1 MANKILVTGYSG
13 TGKTYSL
20 RTLNPKETF
29 IICPDEKALPFRGW
43 KKNYVENLVE
53 IKKYGLIANPKTSN
67 FHKTTNW
74 ENIRFLMKNISDN
87 VKHIKYLVI
96 DTITYAM
103 IGEFMDKAK
112 TVGFAKFT
120 EMGDNVY
127 KTLKSIDGLRDDL
140 TVIVMAHTE
149 VKAFNGVDRTV
160 FGVPGGKLVQ
170 DVVKPE
176 GMFSII
182 LETIVEKKGN
192 EVSYGFM
199 TQNNTTN
206 MAKSPNE
213 MFDGEIIPNDM
224 KEVLESIR
232 RYEDGE

>member
-20 RTLNPKETF
+20 GTLNPKETF
-29 IICPDEKALPFRGW
+29 IICPDEKAPPFRGW
-43 KKNYVENLVE
+43 KKNYITKSDKGVFDPNTCN
-53 IKKYGLIANPKTSN
+53 Y
-67 FHKTTNW
+67 FKTTDW
-74 ENIRFLMKNISDN
+74 DKIKSAMVFVSKNRAD
-87 VKHIKYLVI
+87 IKTIVI

-103 IGEFMDKAK
+103 IGEFMNKAK

-149 VKAFNGVDRTV
+149 VKSFNGVDRTV

-213 MFDGEIIPNDM
+213 MFDGEVIPNDM

>member
-1 MANKILVTGYSG
+1 MANKILITGYSG
-13 TGKTYSL
+13 TGKTWSL
-20 RTLNPKETF
+20 GTLDPKTTF

-43 KKNYVENLVE
+43 KKNYTTTMGIVLGKNKL
-53 IKKYGLIANPKTSN
+53 NPKVSN
-67 FHKTTNW
+67 FYKTTAW
-74 ENIRFLMKNISDN
+74 SEIISLMKFVSDN
-87 VKHIKYLVI
+87 RPDVKTIVL

-103 IGEFMDKAK
+103 IAEFMQKAK
-112 TVGFAKFT
+112 TVGYAKFT

-149 VKAFNGVDRTV
+149 VKSFNGVDRTV

-176 GMFSII
+176 GMFSVI

-192 EVSYGFM
+192 EVEYGFM

-206 MAKSPNE
+206 MAKSPKD
-213 MFDGEIIPNDM
+213 MFGGTIIPNDM
-224 KEVLESIR
+224 QAVLNAITL
-232 RYEDGE
+232 YEEG

>member
-20 RTLNPKETF
+20 ATLDPKETF
-29 IICPDEKALPFRGW
+29 IICPDEKAPPFRGW
-43 KKNYVENLVE
+43 KKNYLMADETG
-53 IKKYGLIANPKTSN
+53 KFNPNTCN
-67 FHKTTNW
+67 YLKTTNW
-74 ENIRFLMKNISDN
+74 EKIRAAMAFVSKNRPD
-87 VKHIKYLVI
+87 IKTIVI

-127 KTLKSIDGLRDDL
+127 KTLKSIDTLREEL
-140 TVIVMAHTE
+140 NVIVMAHTE
-149 VKAFNGVDRTV
+149 VKSFNGVDRTV

-170 DVVKPE
+170 DVVKPA

-182 LETIVEKKGN
+182 LETVVEKKGEEIN
-192 EVSYGFM
+192 YGFM

-206 MAKSPNE
+206 MAKSPAD
-213 MFDGEIIPNDM
+213 MFTGNIIPNDM
-224 KEVLESIR
+224 AVVLESIR
-232 RYEDGE
+232 KFEEGE

>member
-13 TGKTYSL
+13 TGKTFSL
-20 RTLNPKETF
+20 GSLDPKETF
-29 IICPDEKALPFRGW
+29 IICPDEKAPPFRGW
-43 KKNYVENLVE
+43 KKNYKMQDESGNF
-53 IKKYGLIANPKTSN
+53 NPKTCN
-67 FHKTTNW
+67 YFKTTGW
-74 ENIRFLMKNISDN
+74 DKIKSAMTFVSKNRPD
-87 VKHIKYLVI
+87 IKTIVI

-103 IGEFMDKAK
+103 IAEFMEKAK
-112 TVGFAKFT
+112 TVGYAKFT

-127 KTLKSIDGLRDDL
+127 KTLKMIDGLRDDL

-149 VKAFNGVDRTV
+149 TKTFNGIDRTV

-176 GMFSII
+176 GMFSVI
-182 LETIVEKKGN
+182 LETVVEKKGN

-206 MAKSPNE
+206 MAKSPAE
-213 MFDGEIIPNDM
+213 MFDGKIIPNDM
-224 KEVLESIR
+224 NSVLEAIVK
-232 RYEDGE
+232 YEEG

>member
-13 TGKTYSL
+13 TGKTYAL
-20 RTLNPKETF
+20 RNLEPTETF
-29 IICPDEKALPFRGW
+29 IICPDEKALPFKGW
-43 KKNYVENLVE
+43 KKNYKSIGNA
-53 IKKYGLIANPKTSN
+53 GMFDPNTCN
-67 FHKTTNW
+67 FLKTTNW
-74 ENIRFLMKNISDN
+74 EKIRSAMSFISSKRPDIKNI
-87 VKHIKYLVI
+87 VI

-112 TVGFAKFT
+112 TVGYGKFT

-149 VKAFNGVDRTV
+149 VKQFNGVDRTV

-182 LETIVEKKGN
+182 LETVVEKKGN
-192 EVSYGFM
+192 EINYGFM

-206 MAKSPNE
+206 MAKSPSD
-213 MFDGEIIPNDM
+213 MFAGDIIPNDM
-224 KEVLESIR
+224 KNVLESIR
-232 RYEDGE
+232 IYEEGE

>member
-1 MANKILVTGYSG
+1 MASKILVTGYSG

-20 RTLNPKETF
+20 STLDPKETF
-29 IICPDEKALPFRGW
+29 IICPDEKAPPFRGW
-43 KKNYVENLVE
+43 RKNYIDKNPNS
-53 IKKYGLIANPKTSN
+53 GLFDPSTCNYL
-67 FHKTTNW
+67 KTTDW
-74 ENIRFLMKNISDN
+74 VKIQGAMKYVSKNRPD
-87 VKHIKYLVI
+87 IKVLVI

-112 TVGFAKFT
+112 TVGYTKFT

-127 KTLKSIDGLRDDL
+127 KTLKLIDGLRDDL

-149 VKAFNGVDRTV
+149 VKQFNGVDRTV

-192 EVSYGFM
+192 EIEYGFM

-206 MAKSPNE
+206 MAKSPRG
-213 MFDGEIIPNDM
+213 MFSGLTVPNDM
-224 KEVLESIR
+224 KQVLDSIKQ
-232 RYEDGE
+232 YELG

>member
-20 RTLNPKETF
+20 ATLDPKETF
-29 IICPDEKALPFRGW
+29 IICPDEKAPPFRGW
-43 KKNYVENLVE
+43 KKNYIMVDENG
-53 IKKYGLIANPKTSN
+53 KFNPNTCN
-67 FHKTTNW
+67 YFKTTNW
-74 ENIRFLMKNISDN
+74 DKIRSAMDFVSKNRTD
-87 VKHIKYLVI
+87 VKTIVI

-149 VKAFNGVDRTV
+149 TKSFNGTDRTV

-182 LETIVEKKGN
+182 LETVVQKKGN
-192 EVSYGFM
+192 EVEYGFM

-206 MAKSPNE
+206 MAKSPAE
-213 MFDGEIIPNDM
+213 MFGSQIIPNDM
-224 KEVLESIR
+224 AAVLKAVTVFE
-232 RYEDGE
+232 EGE

>member
-1 MANKILVTGYSG
+1 MANKVLVSGYSG

-20 RTLNPKETF
+20 KDLDPKSTF

-43 KKNYVENLVE
+43 KKNYVTNMVD
-53 IKKYGLIANPKTSN
+53 GLKGPQLDPKTSN
-67 FHKTTNW
+67 FYKTTNW
-74 ENIRFLMKNISDN
+74 GNIRSLMTFISKNRPDVDVI
-87 VKHIKYLVI
+87 VI

-103 IGEFMDKAK
+103 IGEFMAKAK

-149 VKAFNGVDRTV
+149 VKSFNGVDKTV

-176 GMFSII
+176 GMFATI
-182 LETIVEKKGN
+182 LETIVEKKGDDIT
-192 EVSYGFM
+192 YGFM

-206 MAKSPNE
+206 MAKSPAE
-213 MFDGEIIPNDM
+213 MFPSKIIPNNM
-224 KEVLESIR
+224 KLVLEAMR
-232 RYEDGE
+232 EYEEG

>member
-20 RTLNPKETF
+20 RDLDPKETF

-43 KKNYVENLVE
+43 KKNYIQTMVDGKL
-53 IKKYGLIANPKTSN
+53 NPSKSN
-67 FHKTTNW
+67 FFKTTNW
-74 ENIRFLMKNISDN
+74 TEIISIMKHLSKTRTD
-87 VKHIKYLVI
+87 IKTIII

-103 IGEFMDKAK
+103 IAEFMQKAK

-127 KTLKSIDGLRDDL
+127 KTLKTIDGLRDDL

-149 VKAFNGVDRTV
+149 VKSFNGVDRTV

-176 GMFSII
+176 GMFSVI

-192 EVSYGFM
+192 DVSYGFM

-206 MAKSPNE
+206 MAKSPSD
-213 MFDGEIIPNDM
+213 MFKGAVIPNDM
-224 KEVLESIR
+224 NAVLEAIR
-232 RYEDGE
+232 KYEEG

>member
-1 MANKILVTGYSG
+1 
-13 TGKTYSL
+13 
-20 RTLNPKETF
+20 
-29 IICPDEKALPFRGW
+29 
-43 KKNYVENLVE
+43 
-53 IKKYGLIANPKTSN
+53 
-67 FHKTTNW
+67 
-74 ENIRFLMKNISDN
+74 
-87 VKHIKYLVI
+87 
-96 DTITYAM
+96 M

-127 KTLKSIDGLRDDL
+127 KTLKSIDGLRNNL

-149 VKAFNGVDRTV
+149 VKTFNGVDRTV

-192 EVSYGFM
+192 DVSYGFM

-206 MAKSPNE
+206 MAKSPAG
-213 MFDGEIIPNDM
+213 MFGSQVIDNNMADA
-224 KEVLESIR
+224 LESIR
-232 RYEDGE
+232 KYEDGE

>member
-20 RTLNPKETF
+20 ATLNPKETF
-29 IICPDEKALPFRGW
+29 IICPDEKAPPFRGW
-43 KKNYVENLVE
+43 KKNYLMADETG
-53 IKKYGLIANPKTSN
+53 KFNPNTCN
-67 FHKTTNW
+67 YLKTTNW
-74 ENIRFLMKNISDN
+74 EKIRAAMAFVSKNRPD
-87 VKHIKYLVI
+87 IKTIVI

-127 KTLKSIDGLRDDL
+127 KTLKSIDTLREEL
-140 TVIVMAHTE
+140 NVIVMAHTE
-149 VKAFNGVDRTV
+149 VKSFNGVDRTV

-170 DVVKPE
+170 DVVKPA

-182 LETIVEKKGN
+182 LETVVEKKGEDIN
-192 EVSYGFM
+192 YGFM

-206 MAKSPNE
+206 MAKSPAD
-213 MFDGEIIPNDM
+213 MFTGNIIPNDM
-224 KEVLESIR
+224 AVVLESIR
-232 RYEDGE
+232 KFEEGE

>member
-13 TGKTYSL
+13 TGKTFSL
-20 RTLNPKETF
+20 GTLDPKETF

-43 KKNYVENLVE
+43 KKNY
-53 IKKYGLIANPKTSN
+53 TSVNAAGIFDPNTCN
-67 FHKTTNW
+67 FMKTTNW
-74 ENIRFLMKNISDN
+74 EKIRAGMAFVSKNRPD
-87 VKHIKYLVI
+87 IKVVVI

-103 IGEFMDKAK
+103 IGEFMEKAK

-140 TVIVMAHTE
+140 TVLVMAHTE
-149 VKAFNGVDRTV
+149 TKSFNGVDKTV

-182 LETIVEKKGN
+182 LETVVEKKGN
-192 EVSYGFM
+192 DVSYGFM

-206 MAKSPNE
+206 MAKSPAE
-213 MFDGEIIPNDM
+213 MFGSLIIPNDM
-224 KEVLESIR
+224 KLVLEAVTK
-232 RYEDGE
+232 YEEGE

>member
-13 TGKTYSL
+13 TGKTYAL
-20 RTLNPKETF
+20 RNLEPTETF
-29 IICPDEKALPFRGW
+29 IICPDEKALPFKGW
-43 KKNYVENLVE
+43 KKNYKSIGNA
-53 IKKYGLIANPKTSN
+53 GMFDPNTCN
-67 FHKTTNW
+67 FLKTTNW
-74 ENIRFLMKNISDN
+74 EKIRSGMSFISSKRPDIKNI
-87 VKHIKYLVI
+87 VI

-112 TVGFAKFT
+112 TVGYGKFT

-127 KTLKSIDGLRDDL
+127 KTLKSIDKLRDDL

-149 VKAFNGVDRTV
+149 VKQFNGVDRTV

-182 LETIVEKKGN
+182 LETVVEKKGN
-192 EVSYGFM
+192 DITYGFM

-206 MAKSPNE
+206 MAKSPSD
-213 MFDGEIIPNDM
+213 MFAGEIIPNDM
-224 KEVLESIR
+224 KSVLEAIR
-232 RYEDGE
+232 IYEEGE

>member
-1 MANKILVTGYSG
+1 MANKLLVTGYSG

-29 IICPDEKALPFRGW
+29 IICPDEKAPPFRGW
-43 KKNYVENLVE
+43 RKNYIMKDENG
-53 IKKYGLIANPKTSN
+53 KFNPTTCN
-67 FHKTTNW
+67 YFKTTNW
-74 ENIRFLMKNISDN
+74 EKIKGAMSFVSKNRLDIKNI
-87 VKHIKYLVI
+87 VI

-112 TVGFAKFT
+112 TVGYNKFT

-127 KTLKSIDGLRDDL
+127 KTLKSIDGLREDL

-149 VKAFNGVDRTV
+149 VKSFNGVDRTV

-192 EVSYGFM
+192 EIFYGFM

-206 MAKSPNE
+206 MSKSPAE
-213 MFDGEIIPNDM
+213 MFSGEIIPNDM
-224 KEVLESIR
+224 SAVLESIR
-232 RYEDGE
+232 KYEDGE

>member
-20 RTLNPKETF
+20 RTLDPKKTF
-29 IICPDEKALPFRGW
+29 MICPDEKAPPFKGW
-43 KKNYVENLVE
+43 RKNY
-53 IKKYGLIANPKTSN
+53 IAKDDTGVFNPNSCN
-67 FHKTTNW
+67 FFKTTNW
-74 ENIRFLMKNISDN
+74 EKIKGAMQFVSKNRLDID
-87 VKHIKYLVI
+87 VVVI

-140 TVIVMAHTE
+140 TVIVLAHTE
-149 VKAFNGVDRTV
+149 VKSFNGVDRTV

-176 GMFSII
+176 GMFAVI
-182 LETIVEKKGN
+182 LETVVEKKGG
-192 EVSYGFM
+192 EITYGFM

-206 MAKSPNE
+206 MAKSPAE
-213 MFDGEIIPNDM
+213 MFGSQIIENDM
-224 KEVLESIR
+224 AKVLKDIDF
-232 RYEDGE
+232 YEQG

>member
-20 RTLNPKETF
+20 RNLDPKTTF
-29 IICPDEKALPFRGW
+29 IICPDEKAPPFRGW
-43 KKNYVENLVE
+43 KKNYIMKDE
-53 IKKYGLIANPKTSN
+53 KGKFNPAVCN
-67 FHKTTNW
+67 YFKTTNW
-74 ENIRFLMKNISDN
+74 EMIKSAMTFVSNSRPD
-87 VKHIKYLVI
+87 VKTIVI

-103 IGEFMDKAK
+103 IGEFMEKAK

-127 KTLKSIDGLRDDL
+127 KTLKSIDGLREDL
-140 TVIVMAHTE
+140 TVVVMAHTE
-149 VKAFNGVDRTV
+149 VKSFNGVDRTV

-176 GMFSII
+176 GMFLYI
-182 LETIVEKKGN
+182 LETIVQKKGN
-192 EVSYGFM
+192 DISYGFM

-206 MAKSPNE
+206 MAKSPE
-213 MFDGEIIPNDM
+213 GMFDAQIIDNDIQA
-224 KEVLESIR
+224 VLDAITK
-232 RYEDGE
+232 YEEG

>member
-1 MANKILVTGYSG
+1 MCLYVFQDVSKN
-13 TGKTYSL
+13 
-20 RTLNPKETF
+20 R
-29 IICPDEKALPFRGW
+29 PDIE
-43 KKNYVENLVE
+43 
-53 IKKYGLIANPKTSN
+53 
-67 FHKTTNW
+67 
-74 ENIRFLMKNISDN
+74 
-87 VKHIKYLVI
+87 VI
-96 DTITYAM
+96 VLDTITYAM
-103 IGEFMDKAK
+103 IGEFMEKAK
-112 TVGFAKFT
+112 TVGYNKFT

-127 KTLKSIDGLRDDL
+127 KTLKSIDGLREDL

-149 VKAFNGVDRTV
+149 IKTFNGVDRTV

-192 EVSYGFM
+192 DISYGFM

-213 MFDGEIIPNDM
+213 MFDGAIIPNDM
-224 KEVLESIR
+224 KSVLESIR
-232 RYEDGE
+232 KFEDGE

>member
-20 RTLNPKETF
+20 ATLDPKETF
-29 IICPDEKALPFRGW
+29 IICPDQKAPPFRGW
-43 KKNYVENLVE
+43 RKNYIDKSPLNGKFSPSDCNFFRTTDWEK
-53 IKKYGLIANPKTSN
+53 IKGSMKFVSDKRPDIKT
-67 FHKTTNW
+67 
-74 ENIRFLMKNISDN
+74 I
-87 VKHIKYLVI
+87 VI

-112 TVGFAKFT
+112 TVGYNKFT

-127 KTLKSIDGLRDDL
+127 KTLKMIDGLRDDL

-149 VKAFNGVDRTV
+149 VKSFNGVDKTV

-176 GMFSII
+176 GMFYVI

-192 EVSYGFM
+192 DITYGFM

-206 MAKSPNE
+206 MAKSPE
-213 MFDGEIIPNDM
+213 GMFSGPIIDNNM
-224 KEVLESIR
+224 KEVLEDIR
-232 RYEDGE
+232 KYEEGE

>member
-13 TGKTYSL
+13 TGKTFSL
-20 RTLNPKETF
+20 GTLDPKETF
-29 IICPDEKALPFRGW
+29 IICPDEKAPPFRGW
-43 KKNYVENLVE
+43 KKNYIMKNDQ
-53 IKKYGLIANPKTSN
+53 GLFDPKTCN
-67 FHKTTNW
+67 YFKTTNW
-74 ENIRFLMKNISDN
+74 E
-87 VKHIKYLVI
+87 HIKSAMNFVSNSRPDIKVIVI

-103 IGEFMDKAK
+103 IGEFMEKAK

-127 KTLKSIDGLRDDL
+127 KTLKSIDGLREDL
-140 TVIVMAHTE
+140 TVVVMAHTE

-176 GMFSII
+176 GMFLYI

-192 EVSYGFM
+192 EITYGFM

-206 MAKSPNE
+206 MAKSPE
-213 MFDGEIIPNDM
+213 GMFAGPIIPNDM
-224 KEVLESIR
+224 KAVLEAIKK
-232 RYEDGE
+232 YEEG